1 MKKTKK
7 KIILVCTVCLS
18 RNYSL
23 TKSQNMGSSRL
34 ELQKY
39 CPKCAKHQLHKETR

>member
-7 KIILVCTVCLS
+7 KIILVCSVCLS

-23 TKSQNMGSSRL
+23 FKSQSMGGSRL

-39 CPKCAKHQLHKETR
+39 CSKCGKHQIHKETR